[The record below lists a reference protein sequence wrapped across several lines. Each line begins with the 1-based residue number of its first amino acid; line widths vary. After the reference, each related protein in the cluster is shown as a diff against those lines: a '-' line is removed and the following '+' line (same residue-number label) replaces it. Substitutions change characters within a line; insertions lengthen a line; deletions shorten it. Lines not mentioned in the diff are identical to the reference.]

1 MDPWAEVLGEKT
13 LGTCRARPPSCMGLP
28 FKNSHARKREHV
40 LAVDLGARTTK
51 AVHLQR
57 RGDKFTLAN
66 FALLDTPVHDKA
78 LSAET
83 LADLLKEI
91 EIGRAHV

>member
-1 MDPWAEVLGEKT
+1 
-13 LGTCRARPPSCMGLP
+13 MGLP

-66 FALLDTPVHDKA
+66 VALLDTPVHDKA
-78 LSAET
+78 LSPET
-83 LADLLKEI
+83 LADLLKDI
-91 EIGRAHV
+91 SRQIGPREIGRASCRERV